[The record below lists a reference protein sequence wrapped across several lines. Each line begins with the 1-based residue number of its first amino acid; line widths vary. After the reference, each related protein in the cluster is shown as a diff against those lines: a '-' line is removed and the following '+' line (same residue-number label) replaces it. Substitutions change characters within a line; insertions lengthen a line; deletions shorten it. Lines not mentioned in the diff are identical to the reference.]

1 MFAEKIIQEWLTEIH
16 YQSPVLIKKTYTSD
30 KEIIKIMTT
39 NPGILIGKGGRD
51 IGRLK
56 DRLGNRYSV
65 ELVEADE
72 VICTPD
78 TKIDTRDWS
87 DIIEERVISRLE
99 MWNM

>member
-1 MFAEKIIQEWLTEIH
+1 
-16 YQSPVLIKKTYTSD
+16 
-30 KEIIKIMTT
+30 MTI
-39 NPGILIGKGGRD
+39 NPGILIGKGGQD
-51 IGRLK
+51 IKRLK
-56 DRLGNRYSV
+56 DRLGSRYKV

-72 VICTPD
+72 VICTPN

>member
-16 YQSPVLIKKTYTSD
+16 YQKPVLIKKMYTSG

-56 DRLGNRYSV
+56 DKLGNRCSV

-72 VICTPD
+72 IICTPD
-78 TKIDTRDWS
+78 TKIDTRDWD
-87 DIIEERVISRLE
+87 DIIDERVMSRFE
-99 MWNM
+99 MWDM

>member
-1 MFAEKIIQEWLTEIH
+1 MIYEKTIQDWLIEIH
-16 YQSPVLIKKTYTSD
+16 YQKPILIKRAHNSD

-51 IGRLK
+51 IERLK
-56 DRLGNRYSV
+56 ERLGNRCTV
-65 ELVEADE
+65 ELIEADE
-72 VICTPD
+72 IICTPD

-99 MWNM
+99 ML